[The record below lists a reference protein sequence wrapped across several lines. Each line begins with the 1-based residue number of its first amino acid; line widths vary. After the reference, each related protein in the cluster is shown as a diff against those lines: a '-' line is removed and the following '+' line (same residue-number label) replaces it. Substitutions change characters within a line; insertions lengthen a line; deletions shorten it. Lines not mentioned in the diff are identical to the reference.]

1 MLTVCPLADLAGVR
15 HAFFGRSGGVSEG
28 PYASLNCGFGSRDAA
43 ERVARN
49 RDRARAAINLEGG
62 PLITAYQVHSPRVAV
77 VEEPWPEGRAPQV
90 DALVTRR
97 RGVALGVLTA
107 DCVPILLADARAGVV
122 GAVHAGWRGALGG
135 VVEAAVAAMVALGA
149 QAGAIAAG
157 IGPAIARVSYEVGPE
172 FPAPFLEQSAQNAI
186 FFDPAPRD
194 GHFLFDL
201 KGYVARRLGLAGVG
215 DIQVLPWDTYAEE
228 SRFFSYRRA
237 CRRNEPDY
245 GRALSAIYLEP

>member
-1 MLTVCPLADLAGVR
+1 MTDSLSNDAAPIRCETAPDILTVCPLADLAGVR

-97 RGVALGVLTA
+97 RRASSSRA
-107 DCVPILLADARAGVV
+107 IRQPRELA
-122 GAVHAGWRGALGG
+122 
-135 VVEAAVAAMVALGA
+135 
-149 QAGAIAAG
+149 
-157 IGPAIARVSYEVGPE
+157 
-172 FPAPFLEQSAQNAI
+172 
-186 FFDPAPRD
+186 
-194 GHFLFDL
+194 
-201 KGYVARRLGLAGVG
+201 
-215 DIQVLPWDTYAEE
+215 
-228 SRFFSYRRA
+228 
-237 CRRNEPDY
+237 
-245 GRALSAIYLEP
+245 